1 MNYMRIVMMMAV
13 TVAVFNAGADL
24 NIEKSLSGYT
34 SMEEGQIVLGT
45 FPNSSKARFD
55 HVWVQ
60 RMYTGFVGSILF
72 NPLNIE
78 GKIGCEMR
86 VSNEFPR
93 AKVTVQD
100 QGQTRRLYFYPYLTE
115 ADFIYKYGDDS
126 NPLFSITAGYF
137 PIKYNEN
144 SRNLGEYLFRSG
156 AYPQTLVTDFDFAAT
171 RLVGLNLSSSPVT
184 GLSLSVILN
193 SNIEWQAIGDLN
205 LSGLASYNLA
215 DIFEIGTGVSQVSI
229 LSADPK
235 ITDGDSASAGDE
247 IKYVKSVTP
256 NNLGGLDTTIGLLTF
271 RGTKL
276 IAMASL
282 DPKNLLRKMLG
293 INMDFLGKEDGKLYS
308 EVAVLGVK
316 DYPVTL
322 DRGTNY
328 SDIMKR
334 IPVMAGF
341 NIPTFKL
348 LDVLSFEGE
357 WFGCILPN
365 DMGGVVLYDE
375 PTPLPS
381 DRAAK
386 YISDT
391 THKQYKDDNY
401 KWSVYAKRT
410 LAGHFQIIGQVAS
423 DHLRW
428 FAQDWTRQEWQE
440 AFRNPHQFYYR
451 FKLAY
456 MF

>member
-1 MNYMRIVMMMAV
+1 MKSMRIAMMLGVA
-13 TVAVFNAGADL
+13 VAVFNAGADL

-34 SMEEGQIVLGT
+34 TMEEGQIVLGT
-45 FPNSSKARFD
+45 FPNSAKARFD

-78 GKIGCEMR
+78 GRIGCEMR

-93 AKVTVQD
+93 AKVTVAD

-115 ADFIYKYGDDS
+115 ADFIYKYGDNGDNS

-171 RLVGLNLSSSPVT
+171 RLVGLNLSSSPIT
-184 GLSLSVILN
+184 GLSLNVILN

-215 DIFEIGTGVSQVSI
+215 DIFKIGAGVSQVSI
-229 LSADPK
+229 VSADPK
-235 ITDGDSASAGDE
+235 ITDGDSASAGEE
-247 IKYVKSVTP
+247 IKYVKSIKGT
-256 NNLGGLDTTIGLLTF
+256 DTTIGLLTF

-276 IAMASL
+276 IATASL
-282 DPKNLLRKMLG
+282 NPINLLKKTLG
-293 INMDFLGKEDGKLYS
+293 IDMDFFGKEDGKLYS

-316 DYPVTL
+316 DYPKTL
-322 DRGTNY
+322 DKGTDY

-334 IPVMAGF
+334 IPVMVGF
-341 NIPTFKL
+341 NIPAFKL
-348 LDVLSFEGE
+348 LDVLNFEGE
-357 WFGCILPN
+357 WFGSILPN

-386 YISDT
+386 YIADS
-391 THKQYKDDNY
+391 THKQYKDDDY
-401 KWSVYAKRT
+401 KWSVYTKRT